1 MFQKVREDDML
12 WDGNGVIPISAA
24 QVVVPPVSRVEVSR
38 LSEPEARCIEWKEA
52 SLGRQVLPVQGYYPN
67 RCGMTGAST
76 NQG

>member
-38 LSEPEARCIEWKEA
+38 LSEPEALSGR
-52 SLGRQVLPVQGYYPN
+52 RQVLDV
-67 RCGMTGAST
+67 RCCLYRATTLIGVG
-76 NQG
+76 